1 MKQAKNCCLLGTWDL
16 NSRRQATNIVITFS
30 DRKEELWGNLFK
42 KKIAGLERQLAGNQ
56 PLVRGDGTIMSPFI
70 NLAAILSSDL
80 T

>member
-42 KKIAGLERQLAGNQ
+42 KK
-56 PLVRGDGTIMSPFI
+56 
-70 NLAAILSSDL
+70 
-80 T
+80 